1 MIVPRTTV
9 LICLLI
15 AGIVGLALPASGEE
29 LVVATFGGTFVDNSK
44 KCHATAFEKATG
56 ASVKY
61 VLGSSV
67 QTMAKL
73 RAAGARADFDVA
85 YMDSQIVKQAKA
97 EGLLQPLETA
107 KIEHWNDLYDASR
120 DKDGYWVSMMFA
132 GTIITYNTN
141 LVKTPPTSWAD
152 LWKPEWK
159 GKLAIPDISGT
170 SGQQFLMAAARL
182 NGGSVENI
190 EPGFEAIKKLKP
202 NIQMMYTQPDQI
214 IPLFERGDIALA
226 VWYTDRTGAAALEG
240 RAGRRRLPERGRDR
254 HRADG
259 LGAQGQRQAR
269 PRAEVHRGAPLPG
282 GPALLRPVAVR
293 RAHQQEG
300 PAPGRPGQARAL
312 RPARGAACSS
322 PIPISWRRSSRSGR
336 SAGGARSR
344 VDPAEARRGERAG
357 AGAQRVRRLRKS
369 FGSVV
374 AVDEVCLDVAPGEFL
389 SLLGPSGCGKTHAR
403 SA

>member
-1 MIVPRTTV
+1 MTV
-9 LICLLI
+9 SRIILLMCLFTL
-15 AGIVGLALPASGEE
+15 GPVLPASGEE

-56 ASVKY
+56 ATVKY

-73 RAAGARADFDVA
+73 RAAGARSELDVA

-97 EGLLQPLETA
+97 EGLLQPLESG
-107 KIEHWNDLYDASR
+107 KIEHWNDLYEASR
-120 DKDGYWVSMMFA
+120 DKDSYWVSMMFA

-182 NGGSVENI
+182 HGGSVENI
-190 EPGFEAIKKLKP
+190 DPGFEAIKKLKP

-226 VWYTDRTGAAALEG
+226 VWYTDRTGAAALKG
-240 RAGRRRLPERGRDR
+240 
-254 HRADG
+254 
-259 LGAQGQRQAR
+259 
-269 PRAEVHRGAPLPG
+269 V
-282 GPALLRPVAVR
+282 PVA
-293 RAHQQEG
+293 AAYPKEG
-300 PAPGRPGQARAL
+300 GIGIVPTVSVPKASPKRDLAQKYIATLLSPEGQVCFAQSQFAGPNNKAVKLPADLAKLVPYGENVQRMFFPDTDFVARKFPEWSERWGREIAR
-312 RPARGAACSS
+312 
-322 PIPISWRRSSRSGR
+322 
-336 SAGGARSR
+336 
-344 VDPAEARRGERAG
+344 
-357 AGAQRVRRLRKS
+357 
-369 FGSVV
+369 
-374 AVDEVCLDVAPGEFL
+374 
-389 SLLGPSGCGKTHAR
+389 
-403 SA
+403 

>member
-1 MIVPRTTV
+1 MTV
-9 LICLLI
+9 SRIILLMCLFTL
-15 AGIVGLALPASGEE
+15 GPALPASGEE

-56 ASVKY
+56 ATVKY

-73 RAAGARADFDVA
+73 RAAGARSELDVA

-97 EGLLQPLETA
+97 EGLLQPLEPA
-107 KIEHWNDLYDASR
+107 KIAGWGDLYEASR
-120 DKDGYWVSMMFA
+120 DKDAHWVSMMFA

-182 NGGSVENI
+182 HGGSVENI
-190 EPGFEAIKKLKP
+190 DPGFEAIKKLKP

-226 VWYTDRTGAAALEG
+226 VWYTDRTGAAALKG
-240 RAGRRRLPERGRDR
+240 
-254 HRADG
+254 
-259 LGAQGQRQAR
+259 
-269 PRAEVHRGAPLPG
+269 V
-282 GPALLRPVAVR
+282 PVA
-293 RAHQQEG
+293 AAYPKEG
-300 PAPGRPGQARAL
+300 GIGIVPTVSVPKASQKRELAQKYIAVLLSPEGQLCFGQSQFAGPTNKKVQLPPDLAKLVPYGPIVERMFFPDTDLVAKKFPEWSERWGREIAR
-312 RPARGAACSS
+312 
-322 PIPISWRRSSRSGR
+322 
-336 SAGGARSR
+336 
-344 VDPAEARRGERAG
+344 
-357 AGAQRVRRLRKS
+357 
-369 FGSVV
+369 
-374 AVDEVCLDVAPGEFL
+374 
-389 SLLGPSGCGKTHAR
+389 
-403 SA
+403 

>member
-1 MIVPRTTV
+1 MMTPRLT
-9 LICLLI
+9 LLI
-15 AGIVGLALPASGEE
+15 VLLTLGLVVPAFADE

-44 KCHATAFEKATG
+44 KCHATAFEKSTG
-56 ASVKY
+56 STVKY

-73 RAAGARADFDVA
+73 RAAGARSEFDVA

-97 EGLLQPLETA
+97 EGLLQPLESA
-107 KIEHWNDLYDASR
+107 KIAGWNDLYDASR

-182 NGGSVENI
+182 HGGSVENI
-190 EPGFEAIKKLKP
+190 DPGFEAIKKLKP

-226 VWYTDRTGAAALEG
+226 VWYTDRTGAAALKG
-240 RAGRRRLPERGRDR
+240 
-254 HRADG
+254 
-259 LGAQGQRQAR
+259 
-269 PRAEVHRGAPLPG
+269 V
-282 GPALLRPVAVR
+282 PVA
-293 RAHQQEG
+293 AAYPKEG
-300 PAPGRPGQARAL
+300 GIGIVPTVSVPKASQKRELAQKYIATLLSPEGQLCFGQSQFAGPTNKKVQLPPDLAKLVPYGPIVERMFFPDTDLVARKFPEWSERWGREIAR
-312 RPARGAACSS
+312 
-322 PIPISWRRSSRSGR
+322 
-336 SAGGARSR
+336 
-344 VDPAEARRGERAG
+344 
-357 AGAQRVRRLRKS
+357 
-369 FGSVV
+369 
-374 AVDEVCLDVAPGEFL
+374 
-389 SLLGPSGCGKTHAR
+389 
-403 SA
+403 